1 MDILF
6 LLIPL
11 SLLLVFAI
19 IYAIWWA
26 VNSGQFENV
35 EKHGDE
41 ILYDD
46 DGVHTPKYVKRHEPR
61 TMA

>member
-19 IYAIWWA
+19 IQRFGGRWTEG
-26 VNSGQFENV
+26 NSKNI
-35 EKHGDE
+35 EKYGDE
-41 ILYDD
+41 ILHDD
-46 DGVHTPKYVKRHEPR
+46 DSVHAETKQ
-61 TMA
+61 

>member
-19 IYAIWWA
+19 SYFSHADAKTLIFWSVILLWQNYEADRAYDQMMKI
-26 VNSGQFENV
+26 G
-35 EKHGDE
+35 EKYGD
-41 ILYDD
+41 
-46 DGVHTPKYVKRHEPR
+46 G
-61 TMA
+61 